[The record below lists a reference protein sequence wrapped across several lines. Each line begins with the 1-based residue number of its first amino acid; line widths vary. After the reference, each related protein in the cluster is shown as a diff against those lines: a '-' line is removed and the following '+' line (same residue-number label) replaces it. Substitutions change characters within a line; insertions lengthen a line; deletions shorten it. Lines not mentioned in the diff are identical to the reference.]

1 MAAAT
6 QLAMSASS
14 FLCPTAIASK
24 KVGSSNT
31 QYFVTPTTL
40 VVCQQDN
47 KERKTADVSR
57 RIFAA
62 VATSVTAL
70 GVFVQPE
77 AQAKRNK
84 PVEEKKKE
92 ETEDKSLSAYD
103 ARLLANAKR
112 KEAMKA
118 KIDAAKAAANPIASA
133 EK

>member
-1 MAAAT
+1 MIFEALIRESSFACLNIDEIDYFHCVARFKAKAMAAAT

-57 RIFAA
+57 R
-62 VATSVTAL
+62 
-70 GVFVQPE
+70 
-77 AQAKRNK
+77 
-84 PVEEKKKE
+84 
-92 ETEDKSLSAYD
+92 
-103 ARLLANAKR
+103 
-112 KEAMKA
+112 
-118 KIDAAKAAANPIASA
+118 
-133 EK
+133 

>member
-1 MAAAT
+1 M
-6 QLAMSASS
+6 LVIHLESIPFSIWKSLHASKFLPLFFS
-14 FLCPTAIASK
+14 LLYRHLTVFLC
-24 KVGSSNT
+24 
-31 QYFVTPTTL
+31 
-40 VVCQQDN
+40 
-47 KERKTADVSR
+47 